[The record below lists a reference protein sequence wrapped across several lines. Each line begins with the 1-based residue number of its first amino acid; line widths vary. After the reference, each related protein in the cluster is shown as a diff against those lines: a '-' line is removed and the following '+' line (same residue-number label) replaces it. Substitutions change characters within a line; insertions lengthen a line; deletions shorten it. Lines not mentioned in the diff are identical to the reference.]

1 MGKGDKKAKKD
12 KGKKDQK
19 AKTNKPPQVEEIVP
33 EIPPEPQPDQRE
45 EQCVRY
51 NYSSSYPLCQPRRC
65 PRSLNS
71 RGYVDPETS
80 FTCLCPVR
88 RLPSEERPTRLYA
101 CDGTVLI
108 FPKKR

>member
-12 KGKKDQK
+12 KGKKD
-19 AKTNKPPQVEEIVP
+19 AKTKAPKPPQVAEKQPEVVP
-33 EIPPEPQPDQRE
+33 ESQTEKRE
-45 EQCVRY
+45 EACVRH
-51 NYSSSYPLCQPRRC
+51 NYSTSYPLCQPRRC

-88 RLPSEERPTRLYA
+88 RLPSEDRPTKLYA

-108 FPKKR
+108 FPKRR